1 LVSVAIPTL
10 YLAIVPHWW
19 LIAFPLLLL
28 LAAALINDIL
38 PEAGT
43 RDF

>member
-1 LVSVAIPTL
+1 M
-10 YLAIVPHWW
+10 LAQWW

-28 LAAALINDIL
+28 VAGVFVSDIL
-38 PEAGT
+38 WEVET